1 MHGEPEIKVELA
13 LFRTCRLPPQHI
25 YEQIVCKN
33 LVSLYFDHLEHRGK
47 KFINHER
54 IEMIA
59 FFSKVHDDFS
69 SLPLLK
75 SSRFPHEK

>member
-59 FFSKVHDDFS
+59 FFFKGSRRLVFFTFIEIFS
-69 SLPLLK
+69 
-75 SSRFPHEK
+75 FPP

>member
-47 KFINHER
+47 KVHKSRENRDDSLFFKGSRRLLFFTFIE
-54 IEMIA
+54 I
-59 FFSKVHDDFS
+59 FS
-69 SLPLLK
+69 
-75 SSRFPHEK
+75 FPP